1 MTGKTTNDSRKKT
14 YIIMAKRMVDK
25 IINEY
30 DSSVV
35 GEGNN
40 EELPQ

>member
-14 YIIMAKRMVDK
+14 YIKMAKRMVDK

-40 EELPQ
+40 